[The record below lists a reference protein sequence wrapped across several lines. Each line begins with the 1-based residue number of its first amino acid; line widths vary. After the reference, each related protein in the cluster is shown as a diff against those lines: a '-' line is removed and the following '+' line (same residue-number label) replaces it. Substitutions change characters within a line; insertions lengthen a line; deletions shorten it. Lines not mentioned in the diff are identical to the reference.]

1 MNVLLSSASQ
11 SYKAMVGEKGE
22 DAQASTKS
30 IAAADGLRPV
40 TEASDCSQENLLT
53 TDTSETDGLN
63 STKLI
68 SLTKLK
74 TQEEDRL
81 KEKESEAASIS
92 LDFNQQLSPDHKE
105 SPVALAAVSRKEADS
120 VPAAAGDS
128 NGEEEEE
135 EEAPADP
142 GKKNCGGKGRSV
154 GKRRSGRAANR
165 R

>member
-1 MNVLLSSASQ
+1 MNFRLSSASQ
-11 SYKAMVGEKGE
+11 SYKAMVGEKGD

-53 TDTSETDGLN
+53 TDTSEADGLN

-68 SLTKLK
+68 SLTELR

-92 LDFNQQLSPDHKE
+92 LDFNQQLSPDHEE
-105 SPVALAAVSRKEADS
+105 SPVALAAASRKEADS
-120 VPAAAGDS
+120 VPTAAAGDS

-135 EEAPADP
+135 EAPAGP